1 MMLVHVTGDDGTECI
16 SLINSYYA
24 LMAGKL
30 KMVICTRHLPR
41 MGVLNLPNE
50 KYNWKQNKKTE
61 VCEHMYKDGVFHG
74 CMA

>member
-1 MMLVHVTGDDGTECI
+1 
-16 SLINSYYA
+16 
-24 LMAGKL
+24 
-30 KMVICTRHLPR
+30 

-61 VCEHMYKDGVFHG
+61 VCEHVYKDGVFHG